1 MWIQELQPIS
11 GSLKETVMTTSRIA
25 LVTGANKGI
34 GREIARQL
42 GAMGHTVWLGCRDE
56 GRGLA
61 AERDLRAEGIDAHF
75 VQLDITEEDSVRA
88 AVAHIEQHAPHL
100 DVLVNN
106 AGVGG
111 SMGIQPS
118 AESVDD
124 IREIFEINL
133 FGTIRATQAFLPL
146 LRRSASARIVMM
158 SSGLGSIALTADM
171 KAPIWGMT
179 ATGYSA
185 SKTALNMFTVKL
197 AKELLGEGIKV
208 NAACPGSVATD
219 MGGAM
224 APRTVEQGALIAVRL
239 ATLDWMGPTGGFF
252 HDDEG
257 PQIAPYGW

>member
-1 MWIQELQPIS
+1 
-11 GSLKETVMTTSRIA
+11 MTTKRIA

-42 GAMGHTVWLGCRDE
+42 GQKGFTVWLGCRDE
-56 GRGLA
+56 GRGRKA
-61 AERDLRAEGIDAHF
+61 TEELRAEGIDAHL
-75 VQLDITEEDSVRA
+75 VLLDITDDASV
-88 AVAHIEQHAPHL
+88 VAGVDHLARHSPHL

-106 AGVGG
+106 VGIG
-111 SMGIQPS
+111 SGLATKAS
-118 AESVDD
+118 DEKVDD
-124 IREIFEINL
+124 IRAQFETNV

-146 LRRSASARIVMM
+146 VRKATDARIVMM

-171 KAPIWGMT
+171 KSPTWNLAAM
-179 ATGYSA
+179 GYSA

-197 AKELLGEGIKV
+197 AKELLSEGIKV

-219 MGGAM
+219 MGGPG
-224 APRTVEQGALIAVRL
+224 APRTVEQGAAIAIRL

-252 HDDEG
+252 HDGDG